1 MQTEALLLAAE
12 GEASNPLL
20 PAIYDIVW
28 SIIPF
33 ALVLLLFWRVVLPRL
48 QKTLDERSEAIEGG
62 IAQAENAQAEA
73 KEALEKYNALL
84 ADARAEAASIRDQAR
99 SEGTQILQEMK
110 TNAQA
115 EADRIAQS
123 AQAQIEAERHQ
134 AVLSL
139 RKEVGNL
146 ALDLAS
152 AVVQERLSEDAK
164 AASVV
169 DKLLADLDKE
179 AKAPA
184 TKTPAK
190 KPAAKKAPAK
200 KAPAKK
206 KVVATSVV

>member
-1 MQTEALLLAAE
+1 MMQTEALLLAAE

-184 TKTPAK
+184 AKAPAK

-200 KAPAKK
+200 KATK
-206 KVVATSVV
+206 

>member
-12 GEASNPLL
+12 GEVTNPLL

-62 IAQAENAQAEA
+62 IAQAESAQAEA
-73 KEALEKYNALL
+73 KEALDKYNALL
-84 ADARAEAASIRDQAR
+84 AEARAEAASIRDQAR
-99 SEGTQILQEMK
+99 TEGTQILQEMK
-110 TNAQA
+110 TSAQA
-115 EADRIAQS
+115 EADRIALS

-134 AVLSL
+134 AVISL

-169 DKLLADLDKE
+169 DKLLADLDKG
-179 AKAPA
+179 AAAP
-184 TKTPAK
+184 
-190 KPAAKKAPAK
+190 AKKAPAK

-206 KVVATSVV
+206 AKK

>member
-1 MQTEALLLAAE
+1 
-12 GEASNPLL
+12 
-20 PAIYDIVW
+20 
-28 SIIPF
+28 F

-62 IAQAENAQAEA
+62 IAQAESAQAEA

-99 SEGTQILQEMK
+99 AEGTQILQEMK
-110 TNAQA
+110 TSAQA
-115 EADRIAQS
+115 EADRIAEN

-179 AKAPA
+179 AS
-184 TKTPAK
+184 
-190 KPAAKKAPAK
+190 APAK

-206 KVVATSVV
+206 PAAKKTPAKKATK

>member
-12 GEASNPLL
+12 GETTNPLL

-84 ADARAEAASIRDQAR
+84 AEARAEAASIRDQAR
-99 SEGTQILQEMK
+99 TEGTQILQEMK
-110 TNAQA
+110 TNAQT

-152 AVVQERLSEDAK
+152 AVVQERLTEDAK

-184 TKTPAK
+184 KKAPAK

-200 KAPAKK
+200 KATK
-206 KVVATSVV
+206 

>member
-12 GEASNPLL
+12 GEATNPLL

-84 ADARAEAASIRDQAR
+84 AEARAEAASIRDQAR
-99 SEGTQILQEMK
+99 TEGTQILQEMK
-110 TNAQA
+110 TNAQT

-184 TKTPAK
+184 
-190 KPAAKKAPAK
+190 KKAPAK
-200 KAPAKK
+200 KSAAKK
-206 KVVATSVV
+206 TPVKKATK

>member
-62 IAQAENAQAEA
+62 IAQAESAQAEA

-99 SEGTQILQEMK
+99 AEGTQILQEMK
-110 TNAQA
+110 NSAQA
-115 EADRIAQS
+115 EADRIAEN

-179 AKAPA
+179 AS
-184 TKTPAK
+184 
-190 KPAAKKAPAK
+190 APAK

-206 KVVATSVV
+206 PAVKKTPAKKATK

>member
-1 MQTEALLLAAE
+1 MMQTEALLLAAE

-48 QKTLDERSEAIEGG
+48 QKTLDERSAAIEGG
-62 IAQAENAQAEA
+62 IAQAETAQAEA

-99 SEGTQILQEMK
+99 AEGTQILQEMK

-184 TKTPAK
+184 KKAPAKKAPAK

-200 KAPAKK
+200 KATK
-206 KVVATSVV
+206 

>member
-12 GEASNPLL
+12 GEATNPLL

-84 ADARAEAASIRDQAR
+84 AEARAEAASIRDQAR
-99 SEGTQILQEMK
+99 TEGTQILQEMK
-110 TNAQA
+110 TNAQT
-115 EADRIAQS
+115 EADRIAKS

-152 AVVQERLSEDAK
+152 AVVQERLTEDAK

-184 TKTPAK
+184 KKAPAK
-190 KPAAKKAPAK
+190 KSAAKKAPAK
-200 KAPAKK
+200 KA
-206 KVVATSVV
+206 TT

>member
-12 GEASNPLL
+12 GEATNPLL

-84 ADARAEAASIRDQAR
+84 AEARAEAASIRDQAR

-110 TNAQA
+110 TNAQS

-179 AKAPA
+179 V
-184 TKTPAK
+184 
-190 KPAAKKAPAK
+190 KAPAK

-206 KVVATSVV
+206 ATK

>member
-1 MQTEALLLAAE
+1 MMQTEALLLAAE

-62 IAQAENAQAEA
+62 IAQAESAHAEA

-99 SEGTQILQEMK
+99 AEGTQILQEMK
-110 TNAQA
+110 TSAQA
-115 EADRIAQS
+115 EADRIAEN

-179 AKAPA
+179 AS
-184 TKTPAK
+184 
-190 KPAAKKAPAK
+190 APAK

-206 KVVATSVV
+206 PAAKKTPAKKAPAKKATT

>member
-62 IAQAENAQAEA
+62 IAQAESAQAEA

-99 SEGTQILQEMK
+99 AEGTQILQEMK
-110 TNAQA
+110 NSAQA
-115 EADRIAQS
+115 EADRIAEN

-179 AKAPA
+179 AS
-184 TKTPAK
+184 
-190 KPAAKKAPAK
+190 APAK

-206 KVVATSVV
+206 PGAKKTPAKKATK

>member
-12 GEASNPLL
+12 GEATNPLL

-48 QKTLDERSEAIEGG
+48 QKTLDERYEAIEGG

-84 ADARAEAASIRDQAR
+84 AEARAEAASIRDQAR
-99 SEGTQILQEMK
+99 TEGTQILQEMK
-110 TNAQA
+110 TNAQT

-152 AVVQERLSEDAK
+152 AVVQERLTEDAK

-184 TKTPAK
+184 KKAPAK
-190 KPAAKKAPAK
+190 KSAAKKAPAK
-200 KAPAKK
+200 KA
-206 KVVATSVV
+206 TT

>member
-12 GEASNPLL
+12 GEATNPLL

-84 ADARAEAASIRDQAR
+84 AEARAEAASIRDQAR
-99 SEGTQILQEMK
+99 TEGTQILQEMK
-110 TNAQA
+110 TNAQT

-152 AVVQERLSEDAK
+152 SVVQERLSEDAQ

-169 DKLLADLDKE
+169 DRLLADLDNE

-184 TKTPAK
+184 KKAPAK

-206 KVVATSVV
+206 ATK

>member
-1 MQTEALLLAAE
+1 MMQTEALLLAAE

-62 IAQAENAQAEA
+62 IAQAESAQAEA

-99 SEGTQILQEMK
+99 AEGTQILQEMK
-110 TNAQA
+110 TSAQA
-115 EADRIAQS
+115 EADRIAEN
-123 AQAQIEAERHQ
+123 AQAQIEAERPQ

-179 AKAPA
+179 AS
-184 TKTPAK
+184 
-190 KPAAKKAPAK
+190 APAK

-206 KVVATSVV
+206 TPAKKAPAKKATK

>member
-62 IAQAENAQAEA
+62 IAQAESAQAEA

-84 ADARAEAASIRDQAR
+84 SDARAEAASIRDQAR
-99 SEGTQILQEMK
+99 AEGTQILQEMK
-110 TNAQA
+110 TSAQA
-115 EADRIAQS
+115 EADRIAEN

-179 AKAPA
+179 AS
-184 TKTPAK
+184 
-190 KPAAKKAPAK
+190 APAK

-206 KVVATSVV
+206 TPAKKAPAKKATT

>member
-12 GEASNPLL
+12 GEATNPLL

-84 ADARAEAASIRDQAR
+84 AEARAEAASIRDQAR
-99 SEGTQILQEMK
+99 TDGTQILQEMK
-110 TNAQA
+110 TNAQT

-152 AVVQERLSEDAK
+152 AVVQERLTEDAK

-184 TKTPAK
+184 KKAPAK
-190 KPAAKKAPAK
+190 KSAAKKAPAK
-200 KAPAKK
+200 KA
-206 KVVATSVV
+206 TT

>member
-62 IAQAENAQAEA
+62 IAQAESAQAEA

-84 ADARAEAASIRDQAR
+84 ADARTEAVSIRDQAR
-99 SEGTQILQEMK
+99 AEGSQILQEMK
-110 TNAQA
+110 TSAQA
-115 EADRIAQS
+115 EADRIAEN

-179 AKAPA
+179 AS
-184 TKTPAK
+184 
-190 KPAAKKAPAK
+190 APAK

-206 KVVATSVV
+206 PGAKKTPAKKATK

>member
-62 IAQAENAQAEA
+62 IAQAESAQAEA

-99 SEGTQILQEMK
+99 AEGTQILQEMK
-110 TNAQA
+110 TSAQA
-115 EADRIAQS
+115 EAVRIAEN

-146 ALDLAS
+146 ALDMAS

-179 AKAPA
+179 AS
-184 TKTPAK
+184 
-190 KPAAKKAPAK
+190 APAK

-206 KVVATSVV
+206 TPAKKAPAKKATT

>member
-1 MQTEALLLAAE
+1 MMQTEALLLAAE

-62 IAQAENAQAEA
+62 IAQAETAQAEA

-99 SEGTQILQEMK
+99 AEGTQILQEMK
-110 TNAQA
+110 TSAQA
-115 EADRIAQS
+115 EADRIAEN

-139 RKEVGNL
+139 RKDVGNL

-179 AKAPA
+179 AS
-184 TKTPAK
+184 
-190 KPAAKKAPAK
+190 APAK

-206 KVVATSVV
+206 PAARKTPAKKTPAKKATT

>member
-1 MQTEALLLAAE
+1 MHTEALLLAAE
-12 GEASNPLL
+12 GEATNPLL

-48 QKTLDERSEAIEGG
+48 QKTLDERSAAIEGG
-62 IAQAENAQAEA
+62 IAQAETAQAEA
-73 KEALEKYNALL
+73 KEALDKYNKLL
-84 ADARAEAASIRDQAR
+84 ADARAEAAEIRDQAR
-99 SEGTQILQEMK
+99 SEGAKILQEMK
-110 TNAQA
+110 TSAQA

-134 AVLSL
+134 AVVSL

-169 DKLLADLDKE
+169 DKLLADL
-179 AKAPA
+179 
-184 TKTPAK
+184 
-190 KPAAKKAPAK
+190 
-200 KAPAKK
+200 
-206 KVVATSVV
+206 

>member
-62 IAQAENAQAEA
+62 IAQAESAQAEA

-99 SEGTQILQEMK
+99 AEGTQILQEMK
-110 TNAQA
+110 TSAQA
-115 EADRIAQS
+115 EADRIAEN

-179 AKAPA
+179 AS
-184 TKTPAK
+184 
-190 KPAAKKAPAK
+190 APAK

-206 KVVATSVV
+206 TPAKKAPAKKATK

>member
-1 MQTEALLLAAE
+1 MMQTEALLLAAE

-62 IAQAENAQAEA
+62 IAQAETAQAEA

-99 SEGTQILQEMK
+99 AEGTQILQEMK

-115 EADRIAQS
+115 EADRIAQN

-184 TKTPAK
+184 SKAAAK

-200 KAPAKK
+200 KATK
-206 KVVATSVV
+206 

>member
-12 GEASNPLL
+12 GEATNPLL

-84 ADARAEAASIRDQAR
+84 AEARAEAASIRDQAR
-99 SEGTQILQEMK
+99 TEGTQILQEMK
-110 TNAQA
+110 TNAQT

-152 AVVQERLSEDAK
+152 AVVQERLTEDAK

-184 TKTPAK
+184 KKAPAK
-190 KPAAKKAPAK
+190 KPAAKKASAK
-200 KAPAKK
+200 KATK
-206 KVVATSVV
+206 

>member
-1 MQTEALLLAAE
+1 MMQTEALLLAAE

-62 IAQAENAQAEA
+62 IAQAESAQAEA

-99 SEGTQILQEMK
+99 AEGTQILQEMK
-110 TNAQA
+110 TSAQA
-115 EADRIAQS
+115 EADRIAEN

-179 AKAPA
+179 ASTPAKKA
-184 TKTPAK
+184 PAK
-190 KPAAKKAPAK
+190 KPAAKKTPAK
-200 KAPAKK
+200 KA
-206 KVVATSVV
+206 TT

>member
-12 GEASNPLL
+12 GEATNPLL

-84 ADARAEAASIRDQAR
+84 AEARAEAASIRDQAR
-99 SEGTQILQEMK
+99 TEGTQILQEMK
-110 TNAQA
+110 TNAQT

-184 TKTPAK
+184 KKATAK
-190 KPAAKKAPAK
+190 KATAKKAPGK
-200 KAPAKK
+200 KATK
-206 KVVATSVV
+206 

>member
-1 MQTEALLLAAE
+1 MMQTEALLLAAE

-62 IAQAENAQAEA
+62 IAQAESAQAEA

-99 SEGTQILQEMK
+99 AEGTQILQEMK
-110 TNAQA
+110 TSAQA
-115 EADRIAQS
+115 EADRIAEN
-123 AQAQIEAERHQ
+123 AQAQIEAERYQ

-179 AKAPA
+179 AS
-184 TKTPAK
+184 
-190 KPAAKKAPAK
+190 APAK

-206 KVVATSVV
+206 TPAKKAPAKKATT

>member
-62 IAQAENAQAEA
+62 IAQAESAQAEA

-84 ADARAEAASIRDQAR
+84 ADARAKAASIRDQAR
-99 SEGTQILQEMK
+99 AEGTQILQEMK
-110 TNAQA
+110 TSAQA
-115 EADRIAQS
+115 EADRIAEN

-179 AKAPA
+179 AS
-184 TKTPAK
+184 
-190 KPAAKKAPAK
+190 APAK

-206 KVVATSVV
+206 PAAKKTPAKKATK

>member
-62 IAQAENAQAEA
+62 IAQAESAQAEA

-84 ADARAEAASIRDQAR
+84 ADARTEAASIRDQAR
-99 SEGTQILQEMK
+99 AEGSQILQEMK
-110 TNAQA
+110 TSAQA
-115 EADRIAQS
+115 EADRIAEN

-179 AKAPA
+179 ASAPA
-184 TKTPAK
+184 KKTPAK
-190 KPAAKKAPAK
+190 K
-200 KAPAKK
+200 
-206 KVVATSVV
+206 ATK

>member
-62 IAQAENAQAEA
+62 IAQAESAQAEA

-84 ADARAEAASIRDQAR
+84 ADARTEAASIRDQAR
-99 SEGTQILQEMK
+99 AEGTQILQEMK
-110 TNAQA
+110 TSAQA
-115 EADRIAQS
+115 EADRIAEN

-169 DKLLADLDKE
+169 DKLLADLEKE
-179 AKAPA
+179 ASAPA
-184 TKTPAK
+184 KKTPAK
-190 KPAAKKAPAK
+190 K
-200 KAPAKK
+200 
-206 KVVATSVV
+206 ATK

>member
-1 MQTEALLLAAE
+1 MMQTEALLLAAE

-62 IAQAENAQAEA
+62 IAQAESAQAEA

-99 SEGTQILQEMK
+99 AEGTQILQEMK
-110 TNAQA
+110 TSAQA
-115 EADRIAQS
+115 EADRIAEN

-179 AKAPA
+179 AS
-184 TKTPAK
+184 
-190 KPAAKKAPAK
+190 APAK

-206 KVVATSVV
+206 PPAKKTSAKKATT